1 MSDSIPNSPQELFS
15 HLPPEKQLLAA
26 CDNQIQL
33 LKLMQQNCS
42 DYEDDDI
49 VEINAAE
56 YKQCLV
62 SWLWA
67 VESLKTW
74 VKTCMKIK
82 QLFSR

>member
-26 CDNQIQL
+26 CDDQIQL

-42 DYEDDDI
+42 DYEDDDT

-56 YKQCLV
+56 FKRSLV